1 MNLIASLL
9 ILLAILISA
18 SLVLS
23 TFLTHRH
30 PLTNPR
36 SPSEVGLDF
45 EEITFPAAD
54 GLVLRGWWVPC
65 PGAERVIIQLH
76 GQGGSMDPDI
86 QYLPAWHAAGFNVLM
101 FDFRAHGRS
110 PGNFSTVG
118 YLERQDVQGAVQF
131 VLSKGIQRIGLL
143 GFSMGGIVSMLST
156 PICPEVMA
164 IVSDGGPAR
173 LRTALREWCVE
184 RHIPRPLGVF
194 LAWLVLCGVAM
205 RLGVNIFRYEP
216 VLWVGQ
222 IAPRPIL
229 FIHGEHDQYCPDFDE
244 LWAAARPIKEAWRVS
259 EAGHTTASQQF
270 PEEYRR
276 RVIEFFDKY
285 L

>member
-1 MNLIASLL
+1 MNILAILF
-9 ILLAILISA
+9 ILLAILVIA

-30 PLTNPR
+30 SLSDRRNPA
-36 SPSEVGLDF
+36 EVGLDF
-45 EEITFPAAD
+45 EEITFLAED
-54 GLVLRGWWVPC
+54 GVALRGWWVPSA
-65 PGAERVIIQLH
+65 GAERVIIQLH

-86 QYLPAWHAAGFNVLM
+86 QYLPPWHDAGFNVLM

-110 PGNFSTVG
+110 EGNFSTVG
-118 YLERQDVQGAVQF
+118 YLERQDVQGAVRF
-131 VLSKGIQRIGLL
+131 VIAKGYQRIGLL
-143 GFSMGGIVSMLST
+143 GFSMGGIVSMLSA
-156 PICPEVMA
+156 PICPEVKA
-164 IVSDGGPAR
+164 VVSDGGPTR
-173 LRTALREWCVE
+173 LSTALREWCVE
-184 RHIPRPLGVF
+184 RHIPRLIGTF
-194 LAWLVLCGVAM
+194 LAWLVLCGVSM

-229 FIHGEHDQYCPDFDE
+229 FIHGERDQYCPDFDD
-244 LWAAARPIKEAWRVS
+244 LWAAARTVKETWRVS
-259 EAGHTTASQQF
+259 DAGHVTASQQF
-270 PEEYRR
+270 PEEHHR

>member
-1 MNLIASLL
+1 MILIDSLL
-9 ILLAILISA
+9 TLLVILIIA

-30 PLTNPR
+30 MLRDRR
-36 SPSEVGLDF
+36 SPAEVGLEF
-45 EEITFPAAD
+45 EEVNFAAAD
-54 GLVLRGWWVPC
+54 GLALRGWWVPC
-65 PGAERVIIQLH
+65 PGAERTIIQLH

-110 PGNFSTVG
+110 AGNFSTVG
-118 YLERQDVQGAVQF
+118 YLERQDVQGAVRF
-131 VLSKGIQRIGLL
+131 VLTKGFQRIGLL
-143 GFSMGGIVSMLST
+143 GFSMGGSVSMLSA

-164 IVSDGGPAR
+164 VVSDGGPTR
-173 LRTALREWCVE
+173 LTTGLREWCAE
-184 RHIPRPLGVF
+184 RHIPRPIGVF
-194 LAWLVLCGVAM
+194 LAGLVLCGVAL

-222 IAPRPIL
+222 MAPRPIL

-244 LWAAARPIKEAWRVS
+244 LWAAAQPIKEIWRVS
-259 EAGHTTASQQF
+259 EAGHVSASQQF
-270 PEEYRR
+270 PEEHRR

>member
-1 MNLIASLL
+1 MNLIAILL
-9 ILLAILISA
+9 ILLAILIGA
-18 SLVLS
+18 GLFLS

-30 PLTNPR
+30 VLRNPR
-36 SPSEVGLDF
+36 SPAEVGLDF

-54 GLVLRGWWVPC
+54 GLALRGWWVPC
-65 PGAERVIIQLH
+65 LGADRVIIQLH

-86 QYLPAWHAAGFNVLM
+86 QYLPAWHAAGFNVLL

-118 YLERQDVQGAVQF
+118 YLERQDVQGVVRF
-131 VLSKGIQRIGLL
+131 VLAKGLRRIGLL
-143 GFSMGGIVSMLST
+143 GFSMGGIVSMLAA
-156 PICPEVMA
+156 PICPEVKA
-164 IVSDGGPAR
+164 VVSDGGPTR
-173 LRTALREWCVE
+173 LRTALREWCAE
-184 RHIPRPLGVF
+184 RHIPRPIGAF
-194 LAWLVLCGVAM
+194 LVWLVLCGVSL

-216 VLWVGQ
+216 VNWVGR

-229 FIHGEHDQYCPDFDE
+229 FIHGERDPYCPDFDD
-244 LWAAARPIKEAWRVS
+244 LWTAAQPVKEIWRVS
-259 EAGHTTASQQF
+259 EAEHVTASQQF
-270 PEEYRR
+270 PEEHHR